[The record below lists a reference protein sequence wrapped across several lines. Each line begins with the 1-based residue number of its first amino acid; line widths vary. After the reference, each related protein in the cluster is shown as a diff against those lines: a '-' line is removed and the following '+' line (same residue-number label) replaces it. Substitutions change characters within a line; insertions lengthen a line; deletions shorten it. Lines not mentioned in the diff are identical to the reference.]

1 MMMFS
6 HLSPP
11 LSMDAPER
19 RPIHIL
25 GAKCPLYPQIP
36 LAKMTTLRVGGAA
49 QWYMAPRHLDDLYA
63 ALSWANSEG
72 FPITFLGA
80 GSNLLIGDRGISGL
94 VISTRYLRDYHLDD
108 TSATVTVAAGFP
120 LPKLA
125 WELASHGLSG
135 FEWAVGIPGT
145 LGGAVVMNAGAH
157 RSCLADNLVE
167 VEVLEADGQIVTLPR
182 SDLGYSYRTSCLQ
195 GSSQL
200 VLGATLQLQGGEDPV
215 LVRLRTDK
223 HLKQRHGTQPYHRP
237 SCGSVF
243 RNPKPQA
250 AGWLIEQAGLKG
262 YRVGGVHV
270 ANEHANFILNTG
282 QGTTQDAI
290 AVIRHVRE
298 IVQHRWNVELQPE
311 VKLLGEFS
319 QDVSDLW

>member
-1 MMMFS
+1 MIFS
-6 HLSPP
+6 HSSPP
-11 LSMDAPER
+11 PSMDLANPG
-19 RPIHIL
+19 PIHIL

-36 LAKMTTLRVGGAA
+36 LAKMTTLRVGGVAE
-49 QWYMAPRHLDDLYA
+49 WYMAPRLLDDLYG
-63 ALSWANSEG
+63 ALAWANSEG
-72 FPITFLGA
+72 LPITVLGA
-80 GSNLLIGDRGISGL
+80 GSNLLIGDRGIPGL
-94 VISTRYLRDYHLDD
+94 VISTRYLRDYHLDG
-108 TSATVTVAAGFP
+108 SLGIVKVAAGFP

-125 WELASHGLSG
+125 WELASRGLSG

-157 RSCLADNLVE
+157 RSCLADNLIE
-167 VEVLEADGQIVTLPR
+167 VEVLDSDGGIVTLPR
-182 SDLGYSYRTSCLQ
+182 SALGYSYRTSCLQ

-200 VLGATLQLQGGEDPV
+200 VLGATLQLQGGEDPL
-215 LVRLRTDK
+215 LVRRRTDK

-270 ANEHANFILNTG
+270 ANEHANFILNSG
-282 QGTTQDAI
+282 QGTAQDAI
-290 AVIRHVRE
+290 AVIRHVRD
-298 IVQHRWNVELQPE
+298 VVRHRWDVELQPE
-311 VKLLGEFS
+311 VKLIGEFS